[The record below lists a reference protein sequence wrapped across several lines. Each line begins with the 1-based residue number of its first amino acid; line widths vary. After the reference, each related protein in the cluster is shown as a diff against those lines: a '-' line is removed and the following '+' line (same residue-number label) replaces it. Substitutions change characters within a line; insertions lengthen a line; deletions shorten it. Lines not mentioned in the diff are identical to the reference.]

1 MYYWLKDTLD
11 GEVTLELLAE
21 DGTVIRRLTSQKEES
36 DYAEDDPDPDRR
48 LRPPKP
54 LSVEAG
60 VQRAVWDLRYEGA
73 KKIERAEIDFGDP
86 YTGPL
91 VLPGTYTA
99 RLTVGEETYTT
110 PVEVH
115 PDPRVEVPRADMEA
129 QLAFALEVRD
139 DLTQMAEIV
148 GDLRVVRE
156 HVSARTALLEGDE
169 TAGELLEA
177 AKALVAKLDL
187 LESKLHNPEARV
199 NYDILGGRAGG
210 VKLHSRLSP
219 LYSWA
224 HDGDG
229 APTAPV
235 REIHSGIRAELEEVA
250 AEWAAILET
259 DLPALNAKAR
269 SLDLDFVAMP

>member
-1 MYYWLKDTLD
+1 M
-11 GEVTLELLAE
+11 
-21 DGTVIRRLTSQKEES
+21 
-36 DYAEDDPDPDRR
+36 
-48 LRPPKP
+48 
-54 LSVEAG
+54 
-60 VQRAVWDLRYEGA
+60 
-73 KKIERAEIDFGDP
+73 
-86 YTGPL
+86 
-91 VLPGTYTA
+91 
-99 RLTVGEETYTT
+99 
-110 PVEVH
+110 H

-139 DLTQMAEIV
+139 DLTQMAQIV

-156 HVSARTALLEGDE
+156 HVSARTTLLEGDE
-169 TAGELLEA
+169 TAGELLEEA
-177 AKALVAKLDL
+177 NALVAKLDL

-199 NYDILGGRAGG
+199 NYDILAGRSGG

-235 REIHSGIRAELEEVA
+235 REIHSAIRAELEEVA

-269 SLDLDFVAMP
+269 SLDLDFVATP